1 MKSYKIVYFVFVA
14 GSHQIL
20 KKKFNFTEGY
30 QVIFVKCST
39 FGHINSLSMFPRR
52 QVFLHTV
59 FSYMFYSFRERVLKN
74 HHLLDA
80 KQSQIQERFSIECRK
95 TKPKVTTTACT
106 KYL

>member
-1 MKSYKIVYFVFVA
+1 MKSYKIVYFVFVV

-52 QVFLHTV
+52 QILKFFFIRFFHIC
-59 FSYMFYSFRERVLKN
+59 FYNFRERVLKN
-74 HHLLDA
+74 HPLLDT
-80 KQSQIQERFSIECRK
+80 KQSQIQERFSI
-95 TKPKVTTTACT
+95 
-106 KYL
+106 